1 MLSRTILLVVF
12 ITCIPKCFYAQSV
25 EIQIVNREST
35 DSSITLILEYADGHY
50 LQPSAQIP
58 LNKNGIGYKLI
69 PLRYPLF
76 AVLKTRN
83 REEKLLLSPG
93 RSLTIILS
101 AAKNVQLIKFEGT
114 AASENKL
121 LQELKLD
128 SVPFYMKED
137 WQNNLYA
144 KMPIDSL
151 ETEVISKVSLEQS
164 KKVEMVNK
172 ALVPVYIKQLLISEL
187 KYVEQCYL
195 NDFARNYMRWAN
207 NPVNESFTERVLA
220 MYPLPDSA
228 TLSNGLYANMMLGY
242 QQSFAIASMAKN
254 IKSDRKAAQLAISNK
269 LGISFEKIDSLV
281 KKYGE
286 RYIISWLYARK
297 NLPRNI
303 QDKVLFNK
311 IMDAYNDGFIHS
323 AQYLYDTLK
332 TYFPN
337 SNYLN
342 TAKIE
347 IQKIDGFLSS
357 NRNNHAIRF
366 YPTKK
371 VTSLEELVAPYKGK
385 VVYLDFW
392 GTWCGPCRIEMTYVS
407 ELKKHFANK
416 DVVFLYLDMDD
427 DEKENIWINYVN
439 FYGIEGEHYRLNRTQ
454 IQSCWEDVKKAG
466 GETNNYPTYILF
478 NQSGKIV
485 NAAAERPSSREKLY
499 RQIEELF

>member
-1 MLSRTILLVVF
+1 MLNRTMLLFVLIV
-12 ITCIPKCFYAQSV
+12 CVPKYFYAQSV
-25 EIQIVNREST
+25 EIKIENREST
-35 DSSITLILEYADGHY
+35 DSSISLLLEYADGHY
-50 LQPSAQIP
+50 LQPSQQI
-58 LNKNGIGYKLI
+58 LLSKKGIGSKII

-93 RSLTIILS
+93 RSLTIIIPGDKIAQS
-101 AAKNVQLIKFEGT
+101 IQFAGAG
-114 AASENKL
+114 APENKL

-128 SVPFYMKED
+128 SVPFYMMQE
-137 WQNNLYA
+137 WQNNPYA
-144 KMPIDSL
+144 IMPVDSL
-151 ETEVISKVSLEQS
+151 ETEVISKALIEKR
-164 KKVEMVNK
+164 KKIERVNK
-172 ALVPVYIKQLLISEL
+172 AMVPTFIKKLLISEL
-187 KYVEQCYL
+187 NYVEQCYL
-195 NDFARNYMRWAN
+195 HDFARNYMRWAN
-207 NPVNESFTERVLA
+207 NPASEAFTERVLA

-297 NLPRNI
+297 NLPFNV

-332 TYFPN
+332 TCFPN

-347 IQKIDGFLSS
+347 IEKIDRLLSS
-357 NRNNHAIRF
+357 NRNNQAIHF
-366 YPTKK
+366 YPAKK

-385 VVYLDFW
+385 IVYLDFW
-392 GTWCGPCRIEMTYVS
+392 GTWCGPCRIEMTYVA

-416 DVVFLYLDMDD
+416 EVVFLYLDMDD

-454 IQSCWEDVKKAG
+454 IQSCWDDVKKAG
-466 GETNNYPTYILF
+466 GQTNNYPTYILF

>member
-1 MLSRTILLVVF
+1 MLIRIFSIFLLS
-12 ITCIPKCFYAQSV
+12 TCSPKYFFAQSV
-25 EIQIVNREST
+25 EIKIDYKEGT
-35 DSSITLILEYADGHY
+35 GSIINLLLEYSDGHY
-50 LQPSAQIP
+50 QQPSEDI
-58 LNKNGIGYKLI
+58 LLDKKGIGSKII
-69 PLRYPLF
+69 PLRYSLF
-76 AVLKTRN
+76 TILKTRDH
-83 REEKLLLSPG
+83 EEKLILSPG
-93 RSLTIILS
+93 RSLSIIMQYANNTTRL
-101 AAKNVQLIKFEGT
+101 KFEG
-114 AASENKL
+114 AAAPENKL

-128 SVPFYMKED
+128 EIPFYMADD
-137 WQNNLYA
+137 WQNNRYA
-144 KMPIDSL
+144 RMPVDSL
-151 ETEVISKVSLEQS
+151 EAEVLSKAAIEKN
-164 KKVEMVNK
+164 KKIEKVNT
-172 ALVPVYIKQLLISEL
+172 AHIPTFIKQLLISEL
-187 KYVEQCYL
+187 NYVQQCYL

-207 NPVNESFTERVLA
+207 NPASEAFTERILA

-242 QQSFAIASMAKN
+242 QQSFAVASMAKN
-254 IKSDRKAAQLAISNK
+254 IRSDRKAAQLAISNK
-269 LGISFEKIDSLV
+269 LGVSFETIDSLV

-297 NLPRNI
+297 NSPQNI

-311 IMDAYNDGFIHS
+311 IMDAYNDGFIQS

-332 TYFPN
+332 TYFPK

-342 TAKIE
+342 TATLE
-347 IQKIDGFLSS
+347 IQKIEKSIS
-357 NRNNHAIRF
+357 TNTKNKAIHF
-366 YPTKK
+366 YPAKK
-371 VTSLEELVAPYKGK
+371 ITSLEELVAPYKGK
-385 VVYLDFW
+385 IVYLDFW
-392 GTWCGPCRIEMTYVS
+392 GTWCGPCRIEMTYVA

-454 IQSCWEDVKKAG
+454 IQSCWDDVKKAG
-466 GETNNYPTYILF
+466 GQTNNYPTYILF